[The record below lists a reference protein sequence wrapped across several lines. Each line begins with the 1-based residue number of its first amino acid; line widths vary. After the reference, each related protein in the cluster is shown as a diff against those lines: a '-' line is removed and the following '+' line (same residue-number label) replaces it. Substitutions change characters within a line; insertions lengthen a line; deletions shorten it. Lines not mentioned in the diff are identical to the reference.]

1 MTPVKTASE
10 TELSEGAITTKQ
22 TKRTEL
28 KWIIVGVIDAPITS
42 LECAVQDKRQDRER
56 NRRAQ
61 RK

>member
-42 LECAVQDKRQDRER
+42 LECAVQDKRNRER